1 MTDTG
6 FSALMNSVS
15 GGSRLVGIDFAA
27 GVGSAP
33 MVQVAGASVN
43 LSPQMVDVKAG
54 ASTSVAEMVVL
65 VVPCSLVVV
74 QVVALVWLWCPP
86 PRLRYRR
93 IRYGHPPWHLA
104 VRRLWW
110 PLMVTESQ
118 NSFPVAGGNL
128 GPGLSSTSLR
138 LREGCHEFLQCRE
151 ALVSLLDFPV
161 VAFLHVD
168 DVVAMVVRIS
178 VNINEA
184 LSPALSTSQVIEVL
198 PCLGGELSQSLQLG
212 PALGYHRR

>member
-1 MTDTG
+1 MASILLPV
-6 FSALMNSVS
+6 SAL
-15 GGSRLVGIDFAA
+15 LLIL
-27 GVGSAP
+27 

-151 ALVSLLDFPV
+151 ALVSLLDFPM

-184 LSPALSTSQVIEVL
+184 LTRPEYISGHRGSPSPWLGTLSVSPTW
-198 PCLGGELSQSLQLG
+198 PCTWLSSAIV
-212 PALGYHRR
+212 PVCR